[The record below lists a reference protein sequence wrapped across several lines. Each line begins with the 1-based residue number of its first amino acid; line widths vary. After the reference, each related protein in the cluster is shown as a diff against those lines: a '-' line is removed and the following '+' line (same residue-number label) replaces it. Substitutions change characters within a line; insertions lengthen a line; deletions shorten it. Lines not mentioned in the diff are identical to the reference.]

1 MLRLLVFMA
10 LICSTL
16 LAQRAGPVVALGGG
30 YTQFINDDDFVPLK
44 NNYSKALRFAMGA
57 YINENLSVMLEFN
70 YLGAY
75 DTDISTNT
83 LSVANV
89 STLAHLPL
97 FNDSLDLS
105 AKFGA
110 GELWWQEEAQFKN
123 DDTTSALVTGVAMA
137 YRLNYHLSLHVGLD
151 IYHFSYRKSSS
162 DPTIDLRI
170 VSYFSTLEYQF

>member
-1 MLRLLVFMA
+1 MRKALLIA
-10 LICSTL
+10 LFLMTPL
-16 LAQRAGPVVALGGG
+16 FAERAGPVIAVGGG

-44 NNYSKALRFAMGA
+44 NNYSNAARLALGA

-75 DTDISTNT
+75 DTQISTNT

-97 FNDSLDLS
+97 LQDRLDIS

-110 GELWWQEEAQFKN
+110 GELWWQEEAQFQN
-123 DDTTSALVTGVAMA
+123 DDTTSTLITGVALA
-137 YRLNYHLSLHVGLD
+137 YRLNYTYSLHVGAD
-151 IYHFSYRKSSS
+151 VYHFSYRKSSNE
-162 DPTIDLRI
+162 PTIDLRI
-170 VSYFSTLEYQF
+170 VNYFAMLEYQF